1 MIRII
6 IFAAV
11 ICAAIVLGPY
21 LAGAQGFVHI
31 AAGDYIIETSVTT
44 AVIVILLL
52 IFAVWLVFFLIKHVI
67 AVPHGTLR
75 WFHRR
80 SARKALTLQD
90 EAFIAYEEGDYQKT
104 VDLLLKS
111 GPMEDLPVRALFVG
125 AKSAFNVED
134 YEITHKFLDCAE
146 SLDRKSAQAS
156 RIVRAKLNLRM
167 NNAKAALEDLQG
179 VSRRLKNRLIC
190 RLYYLAYKRERDLPK
205 LAAITK
211 DLEKFHL
218 ITAQDAERIS
228 EELFET
234 RIRDAQTAEDLKTLW
249 KGFPREVRHD
259 PRFAGAYTCRLLDAG
274 DTAHAC
280 SIALDFLKRGLAP
293 EMLEAVSQWDKA
305 APEVLKFLN
314 AKAADDEI
322 SSGVNLPLLKARGNL
337 EYRAGRLQEALD
349 LYRKALELAPEQ
361 GIYMR
366 IAEILKDQQNF
377 AEAADTFARAAKL
390 QESSARLPLKY

>member
-1 MIRII
+1 M
-6 IFAAV
+6 
-11 ICAAIVLGPY
+11 
-21 LAGAQGFVHI
+21 
-31 AAGDYIIETSVTT
+31 
-44 AVIVILLL
+44 
-52 IFAVWLVFFLIKHVI
+52 
-67 AVPHGTLR
+67 
-75 WFHRR
+75 
-80 SARKALTLQD
+80 
-90 EAFIAYEEGDYQKT
+90 
-104 VDLLLKS
+104 
-111 GPMEDLPVRALFVG
+111 
-125 AKSAFNVED
+125 
-134 YEITHKFLDCAE
+134 
-146 SLDRKSAQAS
+146 
-156 RIVRAKLNLRM
+156 
-167 NNAKAALEDLQG
+167 
-179 VSRRLKNRLIC
+179 
-190 RLYYLAYKRERDLPK
+190 
-205 LAAITK
+205 
-211 DLEKFHL
+211 
-218 ITAQDAERIS
+218 
-228 EELFET
+228 
-234 RIRDAQTAEDLKTLW
+234 
-249 KGFPREVRHD
+249 RHD